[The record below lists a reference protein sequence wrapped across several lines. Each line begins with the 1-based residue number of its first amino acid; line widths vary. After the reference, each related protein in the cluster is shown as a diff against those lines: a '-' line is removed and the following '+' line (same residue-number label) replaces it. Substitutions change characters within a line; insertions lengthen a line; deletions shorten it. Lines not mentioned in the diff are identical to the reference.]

1 MIFVKYHSSYRLS
14 LPLYEGVDWN
24 IEAVYSFKMSETS
37 PSLRGSGLKCH
48 FPSPPHLSE
57 RLPLY
62 EGVDWNGRLLAKD
75 RMQCSVSL
83 FTREWIEMVLCKH
96 FLNHSARSPSL
107 RGSGLKYDFPVVF
120 PALLYSLPLY
130 EGVDWN
136 GIVSGWLKN
145 SFVSL
150 FTREWI
156 EIAAEYTAL
165 QEQLSPS
172 LRGSGLKSP
181 PPGCVVAC
189 RLVSLFTREWI
200 EMCFGLVWW
209 ARSGGLPLYKGVDWN
224 GFSWRIIKRQ
234 LKCLPLY
241 EGVDW
246 NASIGMKQK
255 GQAAVSLFTREWI
268 EIPKL
273 SAYTLDAMVSL
284 FTREWIESLCS

>member
-1 MIFVKYHSSYRLS
+1 MG

-24 IEAVYSFKMSETS
+24 PEVDHLRKRLLCLPLYEGVDWNWIRNWRSPNEEPVSLFTREWIEMSNWYVDMVDT
-37 PSLRGSGLKCH
+37 L
-48 FPSPPHLSE
+48 

-62 EGVDWNGRLLAKD
+62 EGVDWNRNEIKAAT
-75 RMQCSVSL
+75 S
-83 FTREWIEMVLCKH
+83 
-96 FLNHSARSPSL
+96 
-107 RGSGLKYDFPVVF
+107 RGG
-120 PALLYSLPLY
+120 LPLY

-172 LRGSGLKSP
+172 LRGSGLKLSANQHLSNQVLSPSLRGSGLKFGLLLRLRMPDSSPSLRGSGLKSP

-209 ARSGGLPLYKGVDWN
+209 ARRGG
-224 GFSWRIIKRQ
+224 
-234 LKCLPLY
+234 LPLY

-246 NASIGMKQK
+246 NGA
-255 GQAAVSLFTREWI
+255 L
-268 EIPKL
+268 
-273 SAYTLDAMVSL
+273 
-284 FTREWIESLCS
+284 

>member
-1 MIFVKYHSSYRLS
+1 MSKKKRKRWVSLFTREWIEILKRCTALRWVK
-14 LPLYEGVDWN
+14 
-24 IEAVYSFKMSETS
+24 
-37 PSLRGSGLKCH
+37 
-48 FPSPPHLSE
+48 

-156 EIAAEYTAL
+156 EIQNWRRYGLCRTVSLFTREWIEMIYPLISGDIAV
-165 QEQLSPS
+165 LSPS
-172 LRGSGLKSP
+172 LRGSGLKLQRNTP
-181 PPGCVVAC
+181 PC
-189 RLVSLFTREWI
+189 RNS
-200 EMCFGLVWW
+200 
-209 ARSGGLPLYKGVDWN
+209 
-224 GFSWRIIKRQ
+224 
-234 LKCLPLY
+234 CLPLY

-246 NASIGMKQK
+246 NRQR
-255 GQAAVSLFTREWI
+255 T
-268 EIPKL
+268 
-273 SAYTLDAMVSL
+273 
-284 FTREWIESLCS
+284 

>member
-57 RLPLY
+57 R
-62 EGVDWNGRLLAKD
+62 
-75 RMQCSVSL
+75 
-83 FTREWIEMVLCKH
+83 
-96 FLNHSARSPSL
+96 
-107 RGSGLKYDFPVVF
+107 
-120 PALLYSLPLY
+120 LPLY

>member
-1 MIFVKYHSSYRLS
+1 
-14 LPLYEGVDWN
+14 
-24 IEAVYSFKMSETS
+24 
-37 PSLRGSGLKCH
+37 
-48 FPSPPHLSE
+48 
-57 RLPLY
+57 
-62 EGVDWNGRLLAKD
+62 
-75 RMQCSVSL
+75 
-83 FTREWIEMVLCKH
+83 MVLCKH

-181 PPGCVVAC
+181 KDIDFSAKGH
-189 RLVSLFTREWI
+189 S
-200 EMCFGLVWW
+200 
-209 ARSGGLPLYKGVDWN
+209 LPLYEGVDWN
-224 GFSWRIIKRQ
+224 YQQISIWAIRC
-234 LKCLPLY
+234 CLPLY